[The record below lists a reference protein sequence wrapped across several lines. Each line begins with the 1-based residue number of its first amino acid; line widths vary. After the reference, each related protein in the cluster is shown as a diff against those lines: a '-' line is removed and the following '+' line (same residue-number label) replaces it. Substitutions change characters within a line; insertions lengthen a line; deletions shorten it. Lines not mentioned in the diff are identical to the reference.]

1 MQEGENEDLA
11 EVVAMVGRS
20 RELYF
25 YWSRNADEILV
36 RRRRGT
42 DLMETLVDGYWVRC
56 RAPRRLGHNS
66 TWSEMRPE
74 TLVDHARRY
83 FVEDF
88 AKPPLRRGDPQRIKL
103 RCSWIGRWLLPSPR
117 GGEGLGQ
124 ANEKAAARSREIRL
138 GELKK
143 VSDKD
148 VLQLK
153 EEAETGHARELER
166 NTKAEQRASFF
177 LGAAGL
183 TSSLILANAGLL
195 LGNEHLESPWLIPA
209 AVVLAVASVCAV
221 LSGFRAMQVSAWQW
235 QMFFPTSASEVM
247 RRGSYEGADRVRAY
261 VAGLMIA
268 CSRESAIAEWKFAR
282 VAGARYWFLGLIGG
296 VVILTAIVLVA
307 AVCPNAGNAGAS

>member
-1 MQEGENEDLA
+1 VQKVENEPLA

-20 RELYF
+20 RKLYF
-25 YWSRNADEILV
+25 FWSRNSDETLV

-42 DLMETLVDGYWVRC
+42 DRMETLVDGYWMRC

-74 TLVDHARRY
+74 TLVDHARLY
-83 FVEDF
+83 FVENFDKS
-88 AKPPLRRGDPQRIKL
+88 ALRRTDPHRTKL
-103 RCSWIGRWLLPSPR
+103 RCSWIGRWLMPSPR

-124 ANEKAAARSREIRL
+124 ANKKAAARSREISL
-138 GELKK
+138 VELQE
-143 VSDKD
+143 VPDKD
-148 VLQLK
+148 IPQLK

-195 LGNEHLESPWLIPA
+195 LGKEHLESPWLIPA
-209 AVVLAVASVCAV
+209 AIILAIASVCAV

-235 QMFFPTSASEVM
+235 QMFFPTSADEVM
-247 RRGSYEGADRVRAY
+247 GRGSYEGDDRIRAY
-261 VAGLMIA
+261 VAGLLIA

-282 VAGARYWFLGLIGG
+282 VAGARHWFLGLIGG
-296 VVILTAIVLVA
+296 VVALTAIVLVA
-307 AVCPNAGNAGAS
+307 AV